1 MHLSNYV
8 YKSLFSKI
16 LVLKELQMCKHRE
29 YVLCVCV
36 HGVHMSVYDVHG
48 NTHTCACKM
57 ILSAANLLPVGCM
70 PSV

>member
-1 MHLSNYV
+1 
-8 YKSLFSKI
+8 
-16 LVLKELQMCKHRE
+16 MCNHRE

-70 PSV
+70 PSVWKAG

>member
-1 MHLSNYV
+1 M

-16 LVLKELQMCKHRE
+16 LVLKELQMCNHRE

-36 HGVHMSVYDVHG
+36 HGVYMSVYDVHG
-48 NTHTCACKM
+48 NTRTCACKV
-57 ILSAANLLPVGCM
+57 ILSAVSLLPVGCM

>member
-16 LVLKELQMCKHRE
+16 LLLKELQMCNIE
-29 YVLCVCV
+29 NMCV
-36 HGVHMSVYDVHG
+36 HGVYMSVYDVHG
-48 NTHTCACKM
+48 NTGTCACKM

-70 PSV
+70 PPV